1 MLNTKPGWVQI
12 MFWVKNGR
20 RHQVFIDSFI
30 SYVASPLQERMQ
42 RVTVSRTTV
51 KIYMEWSSVVKI
63 RQNIGVP
70 TGMCIYLL
78 GDAEIVKVFLCLIL
92 ICCGISFKLFGNAAA
107 TAQRRKLIRR
117 EEMVIDFKKGAV
129 CPYPQSSLKIR
140 RLICLVPTSIWAP
153 LLTINWILMQALS
166 QFIKRGHQRI
176 YFYRDYLSSML
187 AEKWWHCL
195 LLNLCFPFL

>member
-30 SYVASPLQERMQ
+30 SYVESPLQERMQ

-51 KIYMEWSSVVKI
+51 KVYMEWSSVVKI

-92 ICCGISFKLFGNAAA
+92 ICCWISFKLLEM
-107 TAQRRKLIRR
+107 QLLQHR
-117 EEMVIDFKKGAV
+117 EENWSGE
-129 CPYPQSSLKIR
+129 R
-140 RLICLVPTSIWAP
+140 RWLLILRRVQFA
-153 LLTINWILMQALS
+153 LTHN
-166 QFIKRGHQRI
+166 H
-176 YFYRDYLSSML
+176 
-187 AEKWWHCL
+187 H
-195 LLNLCFPFL
+195 